1 MPASETNGVDG
12 NSARVSLKVGW
23 FLTDGEE
30 TGFNCVPGSHLPR
43 ADGSLVQGSEGAPAE
58 DPAGAQFVRVR
69 AGDAVRRQL
78 VSPAVSELTRRALQV
93 IFDRRIM
100 HAAPN
105 NHSEAKRVAW
115 FIGYSCV
122 FLCR

>member
-1 MPASETNGVDG
+1 MSDPSETNGADG

-43 ADGSLVQGSEGAPAE
+43 PDGSLVQGSEGAPAE

-69 AGDAVRRQL
+69 AGDAVSRQL
-78 VSPAVSELTRRALQV
+78 VSPSVSELTRC
-93 IFDRRIM
+93 
-100 HAAPN
+100 
-105 NHSEAKRVAW
+105 ST
-115 FIGYSCV
+115 GY
-122 FLCR
+122 L